1 MKECV
6 KQAIVRSCV
15 SPLPIHPLMDFHSGR
30 KNRKPERAGRICAW
44 QHFPC
49 FFLLLLLIFLF
60 FSFWFVF
67 FSSFSS
73 NSSPPTFYFYIYGLF
88 SFGTSNLNR
97 VIRTASKSEYCDST
111 LILRKCQMQ
120 RYSSFVTF
128 EPLPVELFRN
138 FYCSIATLGQHL
150 RFRLCFIY

>member
-1 MKECV
+1 MRETSHRTLLRV
-6 KQAIVRSCV
+6 TTADTSSNGLSFR
-15 SPLPIHPLMDFHSGR
+15 PEEPEAGTGR
-30 KNRKPERAGRICAW
+30 KDMRVAT
-44 QHFPC
+44 FPV
-49 FFLLLLLIFLF
+49 F
-60 FSFWFVF
+60 FSSSSSYFSVLFILICF

-73 NSSPPTFYFYIYGLF
+73 TSSPPTFYFYIYGLF

-128 EPLPVELFRN
+128 EPLPMELFRN